1 DGDLLRTLQTRGRV
15 RVGLNGQDPDPAPG
29 LCAEDCLGRAHRQL
43 QQHCAAPLPVF
54 CQARATPAATPA
66 QPGLRAALGRLGYRF
81 AFGARNGLV
90 DTRCDPLDLPR
101 IEVDAAIAARP
112 GRLAWRIYRGARP

>member
-1 DGDLLRTLQTRGRV
+1 PSYRLRAFSSPSR
-15 RVGLNGQDPDPAPG
+15 APPH
-29 LCAEDCLGRAHRQL
+29 LPQPYAP
-43 QQHCAAPLPVF
+43 PLPLL
-54 CQARATPAATPA
+54 CQPPPPPSAPPV
-66 QPGLRAALGRLGYRF
+66 LRAALGRLGYRF

>member
-1 DGDLLRTLQTRGRV
+1 M
-15 RVGLNGQDPDPAPG
+15 
-29 LCAEDCLGRAHRQL
+29 
-43 QQHCAAPLPVF
+43 F
-54 CQARATPAATPA
+54 CQARATLAATPA

>member
-1 DGDLLRTLQTRGRV
+1 GPRLS
-15 RVGLNGQDPDPAPG
+15 
-29 LCAEDCLGRAHRQL
+29 LG
-43 QQHCAAPLPVF
+43 
-54 CQARATPAATPA
+54 ARADPT
-66 QPGLRAALGRLGYRF
+66 LGRLGYRF